1 MSKLRQVRESRG
13 LKRAF
18 VAKKLAITPDHLNL
32 LERGKAA
39 LNLKKIEVLA
49 TIYNMSFEETARVA
63 LDTIKESGF
72 IG

>member
-1 MSKLRQVRESRG
+1 MSKLREARESRG
-13 LKRAF
+13 LKRGF
-18 VAKKLAITPDHLNL
+18 VAQKLSITPDHLSL

-39 LNLKKIEVLA
+39 LNLKKIELLA
-49 TIYNMSFEETARVA
+49 TLYNMSFEETARVA